1 MANAKNGGLIA
12 NKQSNGDAL
21 QQAKQK
27 TVAMALNELLDS
39 NGIRGR
45 INELLG
51 KRAPQFVGSLVSMV
65 NADANMQQVFR
76 EAPITLIQAGLRA
89 ATYDLPIDPGL
100 GYAYLVP
107 FKNKKAD
114 GTTRMEA
121 SFIMG
126 YKGMYQLAMRTGA
139 YKKLNVID
147 VRKGELK
154 KYDRL
159 TEDIE
164 IEFIEDEEEREKA
177 EIIGYCGYFRLVNGM
192 EKFIY
197 MTTKQIEAH
206 ELKNRKGQYKGKGWR
221 DDKEAMS
228 AKTVLR
234 KLIGKWGVMSIDYQ
248 VASPSM
254 IAIAESVAK
263 GQFDDEDIPTIDA
276 TTVTEQ
282 LPDGR
287 TVDMETGEV
296 AFDEDFTEA
305 ELQAAQSESTEII

>member
-1 MANAKNGGLIA
+1 MANAKNGGLMTA
-12 NKQSNGDAL
+12 KQNNGDEL
-21 QQAKQK
+21 QRAKQK
-27 TVAMALNELLDS
+27 TMAMALNELLDS
-39 NGIRGR
+39 DGIRGR

-107 FKNKKAD
+107 FKNKQKD
-114 GTTRMEA
+114 GSTRMEA

-147 VRKGELK
+147 IRKGELK

-164 IEFIEDEEEREKA
+164 IEFIEDEEVREKA

-192 EKFIY
+192 EKFVYKTI
-197 MTTKQIEAH
+197 KQIEAH
-206 ELKNRKGQYKGKGWR
+206 ELKNRKGQYMGKGWR
-221 DDKEAMS
+221 DDKDAMCR
-228 AKTVLR
+228 KTILR
-234 KLIGKWGVMSIDYQ
+234 MLIGKWGVMSIDYQ

-254 IAIAESVAK
+254 IAVAESVAK
-263 GQFDDEDIPTIDA
+263 GQFDDEDIPTIEA
-276 TTVTEQ
+276 TAITEQ
-282 LPDGR
+282 LADRR
-287 TVDMETGEV
+287 TVDTGTGEV
-296 AFDEDFTEA
+296 TLGEDFTA
-305 ELQAAQSESTEII
+305 DELQAAQNESEDK

>member
-1 MANAKNGGLIA
+1 MANAKNGGLMTA
-12 NKQSNGDAL
+12 KQNNGDEL
-21 QQAKQK
+21 QRAKQK
-27 TVAMALNELLDS
+27 TMAMALNELLDS
-39 NGIRGR
+39 DGIRGR

-107 FKNKKAD
+107 FKNKQKD
-114 GTTRMEA
+114 GSTRMEA

-147 VRKGELK
+147 IRKGELK

-164 IEFIEDEEEREKA
+164 IEFIEDEEAREKA

-192 EKFIY
+192 EKFVYKTI
-197 MTTKQIEAH
+197 KQIEAH
-206 ELKNRKGQYKGKGWR
+206 ELKNRKGQYMGKGWR
-221 DDKEAMS
+221 DDKDAMCR
-228 AKTVLR
+228 KTILR
-234 KLIGKWGVMSIDYQ
+234 MLIGKWGVMSIDYQ

-254 IAIAESVAK
+254 IAVAESVAK
-263 GQFDDEDIPTIDA
+263 GQFDDEDIPTIEA
-276 TTVTEQ
+276 TAITEE
-282 LPDGR
+282 LADGR
-287 TVDMETGEV
+287 TVDTGTGEV
-296 AFDEDFTEA
+296 TVGEDFTA
-305 ELQAAQSESTEII
+305 DELQAAQNESEDK